1 MIDIAANAAHARRL
15 TGSLLHCLPI
25 AQPLV
30 KPQYGPSL
38 PALMRTWPRRRRMAV
53 IAGIVLVVVL
63 AAGLA
68 VRRVVRN
75 EQQTEVA
82 VVEGPPAFNLIW
94 RSGLERVKPNPGELL
109 RLENPPGAPYVQRY
123 VVRPLR
129 IPPYRGDAFGVIP
142 LYVGTVTMKEI
153 QKDYPG
159 AVERSEGKAR
169 INELPGYQVVFQTT
183 VGGRV
188 AYGRRVL
195 LLPDEP
201 GVRDGAQIEMLVT
214 RSPAV
219 PRADAVGAN
228 GPLKTPLRSFR
239 FGTER
244 P

>member
-1 MIDIAANAAHARRL
+1 MAE
-15 TGSLLHCLPI
+15 
-25 AQPLV
+25 PLV

-38 PALMRTWPRRRRMAV
+38 PVLMRSWPRPWRLALIGAAALV
-53 IAGIVLVVVL
+53 VLV

-68 VRRVVRN
+68 VNRVVSN
-75 EQQTEVA
+75 DEATSVA
-82 VVEGPPAFNLIW
+82 VVEGPPSFNLIW
-94 RSGLERVKPNPGELL
+94 RGGLERVDPNPGELL
-109 RLENPPGAPYVQRY
+109 RLENPPGAPYLQRF

-129 IPPYRGDAFGVIP
+129 LPPYRGDVFGILP
-142 LYVGTVTMKEI
+142 LHVGTITLREI
-153 QKDYPG
+153 RKDYPG
-159 AVERSEGKAR
+159 AIERSEGKAR

-201 GVRDGAQIEMLVT
+201 GVREGAQIEMIVT

>member
-1 MIDIAANAAHARRL
+1 VNNDQA
-15 TGSLLHCLPI
+15 TS
-25 AQPLV
+25 
-30 KPQYGPSL
+30 
-38 PALMRTWPRRRRMAV
+38 
-53 IAGIVLVVVL
+53 
-63 AAGLA
+63 
-68 VRRVVRN
+68 
-75 EQQTEVA
+75 VA
-82 VVEGPPAFNLIW
+82 VVKGPPAFNLIW
-94 RSGLERVKPNPGELL
+94 RGGLERADPSPGELL
-109 RLENPPGAPYVQRY
+109 RLENPPGAPYVQRF
-123 VVRPLR
+123 VVRSLHL
-129 IPPYRGDAFGVIP
+129 PPYRGDVFGILP
-142 LYVGTVTMKEI
+142 LHVGTITMNEI

-169 INELPGYQVVFQTT
+169 INELPGYQIVFQTKI
-183 VGGRV
+183 GGRV